1 MCKCTPEIRTPFC
14 GRGDCLPPG
23 FANLSEWLGEQ
34 EAVAQMSLDRVWEQA
49 VQQAMEG
56 RGADGDAEL
65 IVRAVNAHEALLTA
79 AKKADEAFRREGYS
93 GPERDGLRAAISLA
107 EGTR

>member
-1 MCKCTPEIRTPFC
+1 MTTPTPWDFDDLYVISED
-14 GRGDCLPPG
+14 GMTKGDGSGWIVAKISPHNG
-23 FANLSEWLGEQ
+23 DGAGETDRAN
-34 EAVAQMSLDRVWEQA
+34 
-49 VQQAMEG
+49 
-56 RGADGDAEL
+56 AEL

-107 EGTR
+107 EGTK

>member
-1 MCKCTPEIRTPFC
+1 MTTPTPWRVEPLPDGRFGKDWKTIWSGQTPVVLADSFKRTDFEETEC
-14 GRGDCLPPG
+14 HHG
-23 FANLSEWLGEQ
+23 
-34 EAVAQMSLDRVWEQA
+34 
-49 VQQAMEG
+49 VQIS
-56 RGADGDAEL
+56 DDDAEL